1 MPDQLVR
8 DFRFALRGLR
18 REPTFA
24 LTAIVALAIGVVTV
38 TTTFSV
44 ADAELWKPLPYPHP
58 EQLVAIYARG
68 PGARAQTD
76 PIAGADLIDW
86 RAGAPAFSELAATG
100 RTLRRV
106 LRLDTAESVL
116 VNEVTANY
124 FTTLGRQPIAGRTFG
139 PDDARKSQAAL
150 LTDRAWRRLF
160 AADASVVG
168 RQLFLDDQPIVIAG
182 IVAVDDSLGPDGDL
196 YLPIDESTTAFL
208 DRDVA
213 MGYGAI
219 GRLQPGA
226 EASVVHAQL
235 QATAARIAQMH
246 PEGRAGH
253 TIFVE
258 DLGERFA
265 GYNWRPLYYFLG
277 GAIVVLLLSAVN
289 VATLLLGR
297 AVRRTREFALR
308 GALGGGLGA
317 LARQLLAE
325 GAVIAIPGG
334 TLGVLAS
341 AWALKLFTAELPSDF
356 LARGSEIP
364 IDLRVMLFTVAVSAL
379 TTVAFV
385 MAPLLFARR
394 IDLMPALGAGG
405 RTGASVGEGRARMAL
420 LAAQLALTVVLLFGA
435 GLFVKSFVALTHV
448 PLGFDPV
455 NAVAIRSTLSGPRY
469 AADDQIRRYASDLV
483 DRAAATP
490 GVRDA
495 AIASTSPLGS
505 GPLIRFARADGP
517 ALSPSDAPSAIVRA
531 VSPSYFRT
539 VATRVIRGREFLP
552 TDVAG
557 APRVAIVNEQLADQ
571 VFPGEDA
578 LGKTINLLP
587 ARAAWISRPGP
598 VLIVGVASRIKEVGI
613 NEIDFPDVYLPFAQ
627 MPAPALELVARTNV
641 PASTLLATL
650 RQRVASL
657 DPAIPVTSATTFE
670 GRLAD
675 ALQGDRFNLV
685 LTSAFA
691 AVAVLLA
698 SIGVFGA
705 VSYAVQARTREFG
718 VRLAFG
724 ARPSQL
730 IRSALW
736 HAGRIAVVG
745 GAVGLGLTLI
755 LARVI
760 GDALYLVPRM
770 HNGLLF
776 GVTTTDPA
784 MLASAFGGIVFVA
797 LLAGAVPARRVGAVD
812 PVRALRAE

>member
-1 MPDQLVR
+1 
-8 DFRFALRGLR
+8 
-18 REPTFA
+18 
-24 LTAIVALAIGVVTV
+24 
-38 TTTFSV
+38 
-44 ADAELWKPLPYPHP
+44 
-58 EQLVAIYARG
+58 
-68 PGARAQTD
+68 
-76 PIAGADLIDW
+76 
-86 RAGAPAFSELAATG
+86 
-100 RTLRRV
+100 
-106 LRLDTAESVL
+106 
-116 VNEVTANY
+116 
-124 FTTLGRQPIAGRTFG
+124 
-139 PDDARKSQAAL
+139 
-150 LTDRAWRRLF
+150 
-160 AADASVVG
+160 
-168 RQLFLDDQPIVIAG
+168 
-182 IVAVDDSLGPDGDL
+182 
-196 YLPIDESTTAFL
+196 
-208 DRDVA
+208 
-213 MGYGAI
+213 
-219 GRLQPGA
+219 
-226 EASVVHAQL
+226 
-235 QATAARIAQMH
+235 
-246 PEGRAGH
+246 
-253 TIFVE
+253 
-258 DLGERFA
+258 
-265 GYNWRPLYYFLG
+265 
-277 GAIVVLLLSAVN
+277 
-289 VATLLLGR
+289 
-297 AVRRTREFALR
+297 
-308 GALGGGLGA
+308 
-317 LARQLLAE
+317 
-325 GAVIAIPGG
+325 
-334 TLGVLAS
+334 
-341 AWALKLFTAELPSDF
+341 
-356 LARGSEIP
+356 
-364 IDLRVMLFTVAVSAL
+364 
-379 TTVAFV
+379 
-385 MAPLLFARR
+385 
-394 IDLMPALGAGG
+394 
-405 RTGASVGEGRARMAL
+405 
-420 LAAQLALTVVLLFGA
+420 
-435 GLFVKSFVALTHV
+435 
-448 PLGFDPV
+448 
-455 NAVAIRSTLSGPRY
+455 
-469 AADDQIRRYASDLV
+469 
-483 DRAAATP
+483 
-490 GVRDA
+490 
-495 AIASTSPLGS
+495 
-505 GPLIRFARADGP
+505 
-517 ALSPSDAPSAIVRA
+517 
-531 VSPSYFRT
+531 

-760 GDALYLVPRM
+760 GDALYLVPRS